1 MKLAV
6 IAHDGKKADMVA
18 FIMKRLEFFGRVEI
32 IATGTTGKHIEH
44 AGLKVQCLKSGPLG
58 GDAQIASLI
67 ADGQVDGVI
76 FFIDPLDVHP
86 HQVDVHMLLRICN
99 VYNIPLATTRP
110 SLSKTIKTPET
121 LPQID
126 LRTGKTQQQLRTQGF
141 IDSPINNPN
150 LPSSQTPF
158 A

>member
-67 ADGQVDGVI
+67 ADGQIDGVI

-99 VYNIPLATTRP
+99 VYNIPLATNY
-110 SLSKTIKTPET
+110 KTAVYVINGLQTKLNKKT
-121 LPQID
+121 
-126 LRTGKTQQQLRTQGF
+126 
-141 IDSPINNPN
+141 
-150 LPSSQTPF
+150 
-158 A
+158 